1 LTAHWITKN
10 WERKNFMLSMKHFEG
25 THDATNVN
33 RIFNEMLTEWAIPV
47 DKCNVTLRDHASNMI
62 KVFDLLLIN

>member
-1 LTAHWITKN
+1 
-10 WERKNFMLSMKHFEG
+10 MLSMKHFEG